1 MKAYARESIPAGKPQ
16 DDNLY
21 ELSEQQR
28 QERGIEF
35 LPQSLIE
42 AVEAFAADPFITKVL
57 GKELRDEF
65 IRYKVNE
72 WESYHQSISDWEVE
86 RYSHLF

>member
-1 MKAYARESIPAGKPQ
+1 
-16 DDNLY
+16 
-21 ELSEQQR
+21 
-28 QERGIEF
+28 
-35 LPQSLIE
+35 LIE
-42 AVEAFAADPFITKVL
+42 AVEAFAADPFIEKVL

>member
-1 MKAYARESIPAGKPQ
+1 MNRSA
-16 DDNLY
+16 
-21 ELSEQQR
+21 

-42 AVEAFAADPFITKVL
+42 AVEAFAADPFIEKVL